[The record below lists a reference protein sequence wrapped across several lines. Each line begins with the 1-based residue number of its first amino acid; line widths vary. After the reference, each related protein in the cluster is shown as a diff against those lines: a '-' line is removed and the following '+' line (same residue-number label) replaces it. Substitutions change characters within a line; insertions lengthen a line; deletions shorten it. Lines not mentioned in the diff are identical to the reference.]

1 MAYDLQRF
9 LTAQEREYQTALSE
23 IKNGRKQSHWIW
35 YIFPQIQGLGYSSMA
50 RYYAIQ
56 DVGEAQAYIQHPVL
70 GKRLI
75 EISKVLLTLIVSD
88 PTIVMGHPD
97 DLKLR
102 SSMTLFSVAAP
113 EEAVFEQVL
122 GKFYDGKPDKRTLEI
137 LRNS

>member
-88 PTIVMGHPD
+88 PTIVMGYPD